1 MERETAQTP
10 NQSNQSTQR
19 YIREDE
25 NFGDRQM
32 ASEGSQ
38 LDHVRES
45 IEEGVERGSRKI
57 SETAHRVAD
66 RTREVAGN
74 VKTRA
79 SEIGSKVVDRT
90 DAAMSAAGERIENLG
105 QSLRGRAP
113 EEGRVGKVLSR
124 TASALEQSGLY
135 LQESTPTD
143 VRMDLEDVMRKRPVT
158 TLLVGAG
165 IGFLIARALRRD

>member
-10 NQSNQSTQR
+10 NQNTQGNQSFLR
-19 YIREDE
+19 DEDR
-25 NFGDRQM
+25 FGERQL
-32 ASEGSQ
+32 ATEGGQ
-38 LDHVRES
+38 LDQVRET

-66 RTREVAGN
+66 RTREVAST

-79 SEIGSKVVDRT
+79 SEIGSRVVDRT
-90 DAAMSAAGERIENLG
+90 DAAMSAAGERIEHLG
-105 QSLRGRAP
+105 QSIRNRATD
-113 EEGRVGKVLSR
+113 EGRMGRVLNR
-124 TASALEQSGLY
+124 TASALEQGGLY

-143 VRMDLEDVMRKRPVT
+143 VRMDLEDVMRKRPLT

-165 IGFLIARALRRD
+165 IGFLIARALRKD

>member
-10 NQSNQSTQR
+10 NQSNQSNQGF
-19 YIREDE
+19 IRDDE
-25 NFGDRQM
+25 NFGGGQL

-38 LDHVRES
+38 LDNVRDT
-45 IEEGVERGSRKI
+45 IQQGVERGTSKI

-66 RTREVAGN
+66 RTREVAGT
-74 VKTRA
+74 VATRA
-79 SEIGSKVVDRT
+79 SEIGARVVDRT

-105 QSLRGRAP
+105 QSLRGRTT
-113 EEGRVGKVLSR
+113 EDGRMGRVLTR

>member
-10 NQSNQSTQR
+10 NQTTGNQTFLR
-19 YIREDE
+19 DED
-25 NFGDRQM
+25 NFGERQL
-32 ASEGSQ
+32 ADEGSQ

-45 IEEGVERGSRKI
+45 IEDGVERGQRKLA
-57 SETAHRVAD
+57 ETAHRVAD
-66 RTREVAGN
+66 RTREVAST

-79 SEIGSKVVDRT
+79 SEIGSRVVDRT

-105 QSLRGRAP
+105 QSLRGRAT
-113 EEGRVGKVLSR
+113 EEGRMGRVLTR

>member
-10 NQSNQSTQR
+10 NQSTQGNQR
-19 YIREDE
+19 FLRDE
-25 NFGDRQM
+25 ENLGERQS
-32 ASEGSQ
+32 ASEGGA
-38 LDHVRES
+38 LDDVRDT

-66 RTREVAGN
+66 RTREVAGT
-74 VKTRA
+74 VKSRA
-79 SEIGSKVVDRT
+79 SEIGARVSDRT

-105 QSLRGRAP
+105 QSLRGRASD
-113 EEGRVGKVLSR
+113 EGRVGKVLGR

>member
-10 NQSNQSTQR
+10 NQSTQGNQSFLRDEDKIGQGGQLDN
-19 YIREDE
+19 IRE
-25 NFGDRQM
+25 N
-32 ASEGSQ
+32 
-38 LDHVRES
+38 
-45 IEEGVERGSRKI
+45 IEEGVERGTRKL

-66 RTREVAGN
+66 RTREVAGT
-74 VKTRA
+74 VKERA
-79 SEIGSKVVDRT
+79 SEIGARVADRT

-105 QSLRGRAP
+105 QSLRNRATD
-113 EEGRVGKVLSR
+113 EGRMGRVLSR

-143 VRMDLEDVMRKRPVT
+143 VRMDLEDVMRKRPLT

>member
-10 NQSNQSTQR
+10 NQSTQGNQR
-19 YIREDE
+19 FLRDE
-25 NFGDRQM
+25 ENIGERQM
-32 ASEGSQ
+32 ASEGGQ
-38 LDHVRES
+38 LEDIRET

-74 VKTRA
+74 VKSRA
-79 SEIGSKVVDRT
+79 TEIGSRVADRT

-105 QSLRGRAP
+105 QSLRGHATD
-113 EEGRVGKVLSR
+113 EGRMGKVLSR

-165 IGFLIARALRRD
+165 VGFLIARALRRD